1 MNLLAIALGFCL
13 DIILADPAWMPHP
26 VVWMGR
32 FITFAEK
39 LLRKVFPK
47 TPKGERAA
55 GVFLVLTLLSVTGVI
70 AFGAIA
76 LANFVSPYL
85 SFALQVLWCWQVLA
99 MKGLKQE
106 AIAVYQKLAENDLPA
121 ARTAVARI
129 VGRDTQS
136 LSEEGVTKA
145 AVETVAENFS
155 DGVLAPLF
163 YLFLGGAPL
172 ALLYKAIN
180 TMDSMVG
187 YKNERYHFFGWAAA
201 KLDDIANFIP
211 SRIAALLW
219 IIASGLAGQ
228 NAKNAWRIWRRDR
241 RNHASPNSAQ
251 TESAC
256 AGALGVRLAGPAS
269 YFGQLVEKPYIGDA
283 LRPIEPKDIERAC
296 KVLYLA
302 SSLALLLGVL
312 FWKAFS
318 LYMGGGGL

>member
-1 MNLLAIALGFCL
+1 MNILAIAVGFCL
-13 DIILADPAWMPHP
+13 DLILADPAWMPHP

-32 FITFAEK
+32 FITAAEK

-47 TPKGERAA
+47 TSAGERGA
-55 GVFLVLTLLSVTGVI
+55 GVFLVLALLCVTGVI
-70 AFGAIA
+70 SFGAIA
-76 LANFVSPYL
+76 LANWVSPYL

-99 MKGLKQE
+99 LKGLKQE
-106 AIAVYQKLAENDLPA
+106 AMAVYKKLEEKDLPA

-129 VGRDTQS
+129 VGRDTES

-172 ALLYKAIN
+172 ALLYKAVN

-187 YKNERYHFFGWAAA
+187 YKNERYLFFGWAAA
-201 KLDDIANFIP
+201 KLDDIVNFIP

-219 IIASGLAGQ
+219 IAASGLAGQ
-228 NAKNAWRIWRRDR
+228 NSKNAFRVWRRDR

-251 TESAC
+251 TEAAC

-269 YFGQLVEKPYIGDA
+269 YFGKAVEKPYIGDA
-283 LRPIEPKDIERAC
+283 LRPIEPKDIEKAC

-312 FWKAFS
+312 LCKVIL
-318 LYMGGGGL
+318 LYIGGNAL